1 MREWLVKNEQNVH
14 GVIKDCE
21 VKLAPDH
28 GYTLL
33 VLQGC
38 KHQSQRVDEV
48 TKAHSD
54 MKKKIKNGKLRFK
67 VKGKMHSVQMH
78 EGSQTQ
84 RYL

>member
-1 MREWLVKNEQNVH
+1 MKNEQNVH
-14 GVIKDCE
+14 GVIKNCE
-21 VKLAPDH
+21 VMPAPDH
-28 GYTLL
+28 EYTLL

-38 KHQSQRVDEV
+38 KHQSQRISEV

-54 MKKKIKNGKLRFK
+54 MKKKKIKNGKLRFK

-78 EGSQTQ
+78 EGSQTL